1 MRWQDLKSREL
12 DAMSRDTVVIVPVA
26 AIEQHS
32 LHLPVST
39 DTTIAE
45 GLSSRLDAAC
55 DGRLL
60 VLPTFWLGASKHHMP
75 FTGTITAEL
84 DTWSAAVF
92 DIVSSILQHGFKKV
106 IVLNCHGGNGA
117 IMTVA
122 LEKVKYAH
130 PDATVVGCT
139 YWNAASEAMAEV
151 RESDFGGMGHACEM
165 ETSVMLVLRP
175 DLVDMSSATQD
186 INVRPSKFTR
196 LDMLSGAKV
205 TLHHTYN
212 DMTKTGA
219 YGDPTLATAEK
230 GERFIAA
237 AIEALCELVTDLEEE
252 RV

>member
-12 DAMSRDTVVIVPVA
+12 DAMSRDTVVIVPTA

-39 DTTIAE
+39 DTTIAD
-45 GLSSRLDAAC
+45 GLSARLDEAC
-55 DGRLL
+55 DDRLL

-92 DIVSSILQHGFKKV
+92 DIVNSILQHGFTKV
-106 IVLNCHGGNGA
+106 IVLNCHGGNNA
-117 IMTVA
+117 ILNVT

-130 PDATVVGCT
+130 PDASVLGCT
-139 YWNAASEAMAEV
+139 YWHAASEGMAEV
-151 RESDFGGMGHACEM
+151 RETGYGGMGHACEM

-175 DLVDMSSATQD
+175 DLVDMSSATED
-186 INVRPSKFTR
+186 VNLRPSKFTQM
-196 LDMLSGAKV
+196 DMLSGPKV
-205 TLHHTYN
+205 TMHHTYN
-212 DMTKTGA
+212 NLTKTGA
-219 YGDPTLATAEK
+219 FGDPTSATTEK
-230 GERFIAA
+230 GERFIKA
-237 AIEALCELVTDLEEE
+237 AITALTELVADLEAD